1 MDVRKHL
8 LYLKLRS
15 RGRVLQL
22 ILEEPAEAERGAR
35 HLGSY
40 FETFVDDIAE
50 VVEWGGDSAEELRP
64 EFESYEAFTRHYWY

>member
-8 LYLKLRS
+8 LYLKSRS

-22 ILEEPAEAERGAR
+22 ILEEPAEAER
-35 HLGSY
+35 
-40 FETFVDDIAE
+40 
-50 VVEWGGDSAEELRP
+50 GGDSAEELRP